1 MQKYGMAIAKVICK
15 TTLHEAND
23 DVRDV
28 AYWLSRP
35 VEERLAAVE
44 ALRQPV
50 MEALPLA
57 EQRLQSVYR
66 VTTLK
71 RG

>member
-1 MQKYGMAIAKVICK
+1 MAIVKVVRK
-15 TTLHEAND
+15 TTLHEAD
-23 DVRDV
+23 DDARDL

-35 VEERLAAVE
+35 MAERIAAVE
-44 ALRQPV
+44 ELRRPV
-50 MEALPLA
+50 IEALPLA

-71 RG
+71 EVRRG

>member
-1 MQKYGMAIAKVICK
+1 MVIAHVIRK
-15 TTLHEAND
+15 TTLHEAD
-23 DVRDV
+23 DDARDL

-35 VEERLAAVE
+35 MAERIAAVE

-50 MEALPLA
+50 LEALPLA
-57 EQRLQSVYR
+57 EQRLQRVYR